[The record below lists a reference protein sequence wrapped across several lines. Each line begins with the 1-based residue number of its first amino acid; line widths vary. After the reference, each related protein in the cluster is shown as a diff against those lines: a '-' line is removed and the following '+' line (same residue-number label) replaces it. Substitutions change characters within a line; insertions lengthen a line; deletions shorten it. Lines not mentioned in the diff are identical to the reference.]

1 MYKLFNRCVIH
12 ICPTRSDPVAVC
24 LPHGFV
30 EQTNEL
36 HCWRHCRR
44 LYGHVALHGHTLHGH
59 SSLHRHTLH
68 GHTSLHGYSTLH
80 GHTSLNGH
88 HSRGHRLNWHCRD
101 HGSNASTIRIASSEK
116 SLRRR
121 SVSLPAGFLLK
132 GILDNDRTVVKVL
145 RERKQPSLPDRS
157 YSRWHNRMPRRMCSL
172 RNRNPC

>member
-1 MYKLFNRCVIH
+1 MYKLFNRCVIR

-36 HCWRHCRR
+36 HCRRHCRR

-59 SSLHRHTLH
+59 S
-68 GHTSLHGYSTLH
+68 
-80 GHTSLNGH
+80 SLNGH

-145 RERKQPSLPDRS
+145 RERKQSSLPDRS

>member
-36 HCWRHCRR
+36 HCRRHCRR

-68 GHTSLHGYSTLH
+68 GHTSLH
-80 GHTSLNGH
+80 GH

-145 RERKQPSLPDRS
+145 RERKQSSLPDRS

>member
-36 HCWRHCRR
+36 HCRRHCRR
-44 LYGHVALHGHTLHGH
+44 LYGHVALHG
-59 SSLHRHTLH
+59 
-68 GHTSLHGYSTLH
+68 YSTLH
-80 GHTSLNGH
+80 GHTSLHGH

-145 RERKQPSLPDRS
+145 RERKQSSLPDRS

>member
-1 MYKLFNRCVIH
+1 MYKLFNRCVIR

-36 HCWRHCRR
+36 HCRRHCRR

-59 SSLHRHTLH
+59 SSLH
-68 GHTSLHGYSTLH
+68 
-80 GHTSLNGH
+80 GH

>member
-36 HCWRHCRR
+36 HCRRHCRR
-44 LYGHVALHGHTLHGH
+44 LYGHVALHGHT
-59 SSLHRHTLH
+59 SLH
-68 GHTSLHGYSTLH
+68 
-80 GHTSLNGH
+80 GH

-145 RERKQPSLPDRS
+145 RERKQSSLPDRS